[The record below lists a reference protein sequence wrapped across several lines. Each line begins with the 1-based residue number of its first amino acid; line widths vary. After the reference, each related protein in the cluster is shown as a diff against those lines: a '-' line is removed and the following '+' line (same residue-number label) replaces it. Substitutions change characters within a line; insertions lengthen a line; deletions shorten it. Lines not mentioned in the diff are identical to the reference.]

1 MAHLSTPR
9 LPNELM
15 GLVFG
20 QFCLHCED
28 AYNES
33 WDRRPLRP
41 IESDRKLQQAK
52 AKPWYAIDRHALCSL
67 SLTCRQFRD
76 VAQPILYHEFVLGNG
91 DSWYSDAYQWE
102 DRLAPFIRTL
112 ARRPDLARLVKVIHI
127 SHHTLSTSED
137 KEQSRRNVLLEA
149 VSAIGV
155 DLPAAWKK
163 RVEIWDSI
171 CLSEKFDW
179 PDVYP
184 IFSEFY
190 LDDHP
195 RMTEKQGRQLW
206 RAMTQKSMPSR
217 RWMNAELVAMLLAHT
232 PNIDIIS
239 IQSSPGWPTCGI
251 AESSLPALGI
261 THLPVKRLDLGMLA
275 GPIIKISD
283 NLETLNFQGY
293 ISNLRSIKMEM
304 PCLKT
309 LRIIDGSLSAE
320 RLSNVLE
327 GCTRGLVS
335 FEYEAGQRRWQE
347 NVRAPDPIFQLSDAI
362 DSLQRHKNTLQIL
375 HLDLSARPRDIRIVK
390 QRANM
395 RDFTAL
401 QHLWINILLLFPNP
415 FRPTLERPVVA
426 EKSPADAEVLVEF
439 LPHSIVSLEIYYD
452 IQCLVR
458 NALHGLPAVK
468 SEKFPFLKK
477 VVYGPGGRG
486 NLGQAFEAE
495 GVSFSTTVQHLC
507 QAKTYLQGLNTD
519 SRLEIPDRDSDDG
532 L

>member
-1 MAHLSTPR
+1 MAHLSTP
-9 LPNELM
+9 
-15 GLVFG
+15 
-20 QFCLHCED
+20 H

-33 WDRRPLRP
+33 WDQRPLRP

-52 AKPWYAIDRHALCSL
+52 AKPWYSIDRQTLCSL

-76 VAQPILYHEFVLGNG
+76 VAQPILYHEFVLGYG

-112 ARRPDLARLVKVIHI
+112 ARRPDLARLGKVIHI
-127 SHHTLSTSED
+127 SHHTL
-137 KEQSRRNVLLEA
+137 KA
-149 VSAIGV
+149 ASALGV

-163 RVEIWDSI
+163 RVEISDSI
-171 CLSEKFDW
+171 CPSEKFDW
-179 PDVYP
+179 PGVYP

-195 RMTEKQGRQLW
+195 RMTEKQERQLR
-206 RAMTQKSMPSR
+206 RAMTQKSMPGGR
-217 RWMNAELVAMLLAHT
+217 CMNAELVAMLLAHT
-232 PNIDIIS
+232 PNIEIIS

-251 AESSLPALGI
+251 AESSLTALGI
-261 THLPVKRLDLGMLA
+261 THLPVKRLHLGMPA

-283 NLETLNFQGY
+283 HLETLNFQGY
-293 ISNLRSIKMEM
+293 II
-304 PCLKT
+304 
-309 LRIIDGSLSAE
+309 
-320 RLSNVLE
+320 
-327 GCTRGLVS
+327 S
-335 FEYEAGQRRWQE
+335 FEYEAGQRRWQD
-347 NVRAPDPIFQLSDAI
+347 NVRTPDPIFQLSDAI

-375 HLDLSARPRDIRIVK
+375 HLDLSARPRDIKIVK

-401 QHLWINILLLFPNP
+401 RHLWTNLLLLFPNP
-415 FRPTLERPVVA
+415 FRPTLRRPVVA
-426 EKSPADAEVLVEF
+426 ERSPADAEVLVEF

-452 IQCLVR
+452 IKCLVS

-486 NLGQAFEAE
+486 NPGQAFEAE
-495 GVSFSTTVQHLC
+495 GVRFSTTVQHLC